1 MAQMPN
7 TRFAVCSFAVW
18 SNQIRENLGV
28 TIFDQKQKQNKP
40 NNLENSWITNKNWK
54 NLKTML
60 KSESDSVESE
70 DFVISIL
77 RSLES
82 KVEILFL
89 KSTSANKH
97 LKNDDKV
104 WKN

>member
-1 MAQMPN
+1 
-7 TRFAVCSFAVW
+7 
-18 SNQIRENLGV
+18 
-28 TIFDQKQKQNKP
+28 
-40 NNLENSWITNKNWK
+40 
-54 NLKTML
+54 LKTML